1 MRQGADHVQPLTDQ
15 SKPVKPWSLLPGP
28 GFSESVCW
36 VPHHTI
42 DAVIISFMCFN
53 KNILKG
59 STGCVITPDES
70 RLSSV
75 TKLELD
81 ILNVFSLTPSPVTKA
96 IVLYSAEA
104 EMLQKLLYYIQCQ
117 DCFTLFKYLIRMFE
131 CHIEWSFL
139 GHNELMVA
147 GKH

>member
-81 ILNVFSLTPSPVTKA
+81 ILNVFSLTPSPSQRPSFYTLLKQKCFRNYCIISSVK
-96 IVLYSAEA
+96 IVLLCLSISSE
-104 EMLQKLLYYIQCQ
+104 C
-117 DCFTLFKYLIRMFE
+117 LIVS
-131 CHIEWSFL
+131 H
-139 GHNELMVA
+139 
-147 GKH
+147 